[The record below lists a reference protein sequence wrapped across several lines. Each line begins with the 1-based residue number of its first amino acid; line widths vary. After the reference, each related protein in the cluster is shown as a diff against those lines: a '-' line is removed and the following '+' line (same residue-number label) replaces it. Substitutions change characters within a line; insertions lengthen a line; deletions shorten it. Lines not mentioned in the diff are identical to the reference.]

1 MKQLLVISTTWCA
14 PCKAIKPIM
23 QELSQTYNIS
33 MIDADANPEITSQY
47 SVRGVPTV
55 ILLENGV
62 EKNRFSG
69 FRTKEQI
76 INFYNN

>member
-33 MIDADANPEITSQY
+33 MVDVEANPEISSQY
-47 SVRGVPTV
+47 SVMGVPTI

>member
-1 MKQLLVISTTWCA
+1 MV
-14 PCKAIKPIM
+14 
-23 QELSQTYNIS
+23 
-33 MIDADANPEITSQY
+33 DADANPEITSQY

-69 FRTKEQI
+69 FKTKEQI

>member
-1 MKQLLVISTTWCA
+1 MKQLLVVSTSWCA

-33 MIDADANPEITSQY
+33 MVDAEANPEIASQY

-69 FRTKEQI
+69 FKTREQI

>member
-1 MKQLLVISTTWCA
+1 MV
-14 PCKAIKPIM
+14 
-23 QELSQTYNIS
+23 
-33 MIDADANPEITSQY
+33 DAEANPEISSQY
-47 SVRGVPTV
+47 SVMGVPTI

>member
-1 MKQLLVISTTWCA
+1 MKQLLLISTSWCA

-23 QELSQTYNIS
+23 QELSQSYNIS
-33 MIDADANPEITSQY
+33 MIDAEANPEIASQY
-47 SVRGVPTV
+47 SVRSVPTA

-62 EKNRFSG
+62 EKNRFTG
-69 FRTKEQI
+69 FKTREQI

>member
-33 MIDADANPEITSQY
+33 MVDAEANPEIASQY
-47 SVRGVPTV
+47 SVMGVPTI